1 MEFLT
6 NDKLVIVGAA
16 GMIGSNMAQTAIM
29 MGLTPN
35 ICLYDPYAPA
45 LEGVA
50 EELLHCGFEGMNITF
65 TSDVKEALT
74 GAKYIVNSGGA
85 ARKAGMT
92 REDLLKGNAAIAEQ
106 FGKDV
111 RAYCPDVKHVTVVFN
126 PADITGLI
134 TLLYS
139 GLKPSQVTTLAALD
153 STRLRSELSKQL
165 HKPADEIV
173 NCRTYGGHGEQMA
186 VFAST
191 TEVDGKPLTEI
202 IGTEELPEAEWADLK
217 VRVIQGGKHII
228 DLRGRSSFQSPA
240 YLSIEMIAA
249 AMGGKPFRWPAGVY
263 VNNDRF
269 SHIMMAMETVITK
282 DGVSV
287 KPVKGTQEEER
298 ELEQSY
304 KHLCTLRDEVIAMGV
319 MPPID
324 KWSELNPYLDQ
335 KTCCCH

>member
-1 MEFLT
+1 MSYLS

-35 ICLYDPYAPA
+35 ICLYDPYEPG
-45 LEGVA
+45 LKGVA
-50 EELLHCGFEGMNITF
+50 EELLHCGFEGLNLTY
-65 TSDVKEALT
+65 TSDIKEALT
-74 GAKYIVNSGGA
+74 GAQYIVSSGGA

-92 REDLLKGNAAIAEQ
+92 REDLLKGNAQIAEE
-106 FGKDV
+106 FGKNV
-111 RAYCPDVKHVTVVFN
+111 KLYCPDVKHVVVVFN

-139 GLKPSQVTTLAALD
+139 GLKPSQVSTLAALD
-153 STRLRSELSKQL
+153 STRLRNELSKYFGI
-165 HKPADEIV
+165 PADEIK

-191 TEVDGKPLTEI
+191 TTVDGKPLTEI
-202 IGTEELPEAEWADLK
+202 IGTERLPEKDWEDIK
-217 VRVIQGGKHII
+217 VRVIQGGKNII

-249 AMGGKPFRWPAGVY
+249 AMGGPTFRWPVGTY

-269 SHIMMAMETVITK
+269 SHIMMAMETTVSK
-282 DGVSV
+282 DGVKV
-287 KPVKGTQEEER
+287 TPLHGTPEEEK
-298 ELEQSY
+298 ELEASY
-304 KHLCTLRDEVIAMGV
+304 KHLCALRDEVIRLGV

-324 KWSELNPYLDQ
+324 QWSSINPNLDA
-335 KTCCCH
+335 KTC

>member
-6 NDKLVIVGAA
+6 NERLTIVGAA

-29 MGLTPN
+29 MKLTPN

-50 EELLHCGFEGMNITF
+50 EELLQCGFDNMNISY
-65 TSDVKEALT
+65 TSDIKEALT
-74 GAKYIVNSGGA
+74 GAAYIVSSGGA

-92 REDLLKGNAAIAEQ
+92 REDLLKGNAEIAAQ
-106 FGKDV
+106 FGKDIK
-111 RAYCPDVKHVTVVFN
+111 AYCPHVKHVVIVFN

-139 GLKPSQVTTLAALD
+139 GLKPTQVTTLAALD
-153 STRLRSELSKQL
+153 STRLRNELAKHFKIQPSE
-165 HKPADEIV
+165 IT

-191 TEVDGKPLTEI
+191 AKVGDKPLLEI
-202 IGTEELPEAEWADLK
+202 IGSEGLSDSQWMEMRQK
-217 VRVIQGGKHII
+217 VVQGGKHII

-249 AMGGKPFRWPAGVY
+249 AMGGAPFKWPAGVY
-263 VNNDRF
+263 VAAGKYN
-269 SHIMMAMETVITK
+269 HIVMAMETVIDK
-282 DGVSV
+282 AGVRYSI
-287 KPVKGTQEEER
+287 PQGTPEEEN
-298 ELEQSY
+298 ELKQSY
-304 KHLCTLRDEVIAMGV
+304 EHLCKLRDEVIRMGIL
-319 MPPID
+319 PSIPC
-324 KWSELNPYLDQ
+324 WHELNQ
-335 KTCCCH
+335 NIR

>member
-29 MGLTPN
+29 MQLTPN

-111 RAYCPDVKHVTVVFN
+111 RAYCPDVKHITVVFN
-126 PADITGLI
+126 PADITGLV

-153 STRLRSELSKQL
+153 STRLRSELSKYL
-165 HKPADEIV
+165 HIPADEIV

-186 VFAST
+186 VYAST
-191 TEVDGKPLTEI
+191 TSVNGKPLTEI
-202 IGTEELPEAEWADLK
+202 IGTEQIPEKDWEEIK
-217 VRVIQGGKHII
+217 VRVIQGGKNII

-269 SHIMMAMETVITK
+269 SHIMMAMETTITK

-287 KPVKGTQEEER
+287 KKLSGTPQEEQD
-298 ELEQSY
+298 LEKSY
-304 KHLCTLRDEVIAMGV
+304 RHLCNLRDEVIKMGV
-319 MPPID
+319 MPPIE
-324 KWSELNPYLDQ
+324 KWGELNPWLDQ
-335 KTCCCH
+335 QTCCCK

>member
-1 MEFLT
+1 MNYLT
-6 NDKLVIVGAA
+6 NDKLVIIGAA

-35 ICLYDPYAPA
+35 ICLYDPYVKG

-50 EELLHCGFEGMNITF
+50 EELWQCGFEGLNLTF
-65 TSDVKEALT
+65 TDNIAVALKD
-74 GAKYIVNSGGA
+74 AKYIVNSGGA

-111 RAYCPDVKHVTVVFN
+111 KQYCPDVKHIVVIFN

-139 GLKPSQVTTLAALD
+139 GLKPSQVSTLAALD
-153 STRLRSELSKQL
+153 STRLRNELSKWF
-165 HKPADEIV
+165 KIPADEVV
-173 NCRTYGGHGEQMA
+173 NSRTYGGHGEQMA
-186 VFAST
+186 VYAST
-191 TEVDGKPLTEI
+191 TKVDGKPLTEI
-202 IGTEELPEAEWADLK
+202 IGTEVLPDGEWEAMK
-217 VRVIQGGKHII
+217 VRVIQGGKNII

-249 AMGGKPFRWPAGVY
+249 AMGGKPFRWPVGTY

-269 SHIMMAMETVITK
+269 SHIMMAMETTVTK
-282 DGVSV
+282 DGVTCT
-287 KPVKGTQEEER
+287 PVKGTPAEEAD
-298 ELEQSY
+298 LEKSY
-304 KHLCTLRDEVIAMGV
+304 QHLCTLRDEVIAMGV
-319 MPPID
+319 MPPIAD
-324 KWSELNPYLDQ
+324 WGKINPNLDA
-335 KTCCCH
+335 KTC

>member
-6 NDKLVIVGAA
+6 NEKLVIVGAA
-16 GMIGSNMAQTAIM
+16 GMIGSNMAQTAM
-29 MGLTPN
+29 MMHLTPN

-50 EELLHCGFEGMNITF
+50 EELYHCAFEGVNLTY
-65 TSDVKEALT
+65 TSDIKEALT
-74 GAKYIVNSGGA
+74 GAKYIVSSGGA

-92 REDLLKGNAAIAEQ
+92 REDLLKGNAQIAEQ

-111 RAYCPDVKHVTVVFN
+111 RTYCPDCKHIVVIFN

-153 STRLRSELSKQL
+153 STRLQNELVKQL
-165 HKPADEIV
+165 HLPASEIV

-186 VFAST
+186 VYAST
-191 TEVDGKPLTEI
+191 TTGKPLTEI
-202 IGTEELPEAEWADLK
+202 IGTEALPEKEWEELK

-249 AMGGKPFRWPAGVY
+249 AMGGKPFTWPAGCY
-263 VNNDRF
+263 VNDDRF
-269 SHIMMAMETVITK
+269 HHIMMAMETTITA
-282 DGVSV
+282 DGVSYRE
-287 KPVKGTQEEER
+287 PKGTPAEQA
-298 ELEQSY
+298 ELEESY
-304 KHLCTLRDEVIAMGV
+304 KHLCTLRDEVIEMGV
-319 MPPID
+319 LPPVD
-324 KWSELNPYLDQ
+324 KWHDLNPNID
-335 KTCCCH
+335 

>member
-1 MEFLT
+1 MEFLS
-6 NDKLVIVGAA
+6 NDKLLIVGAA
-16 GMIGSNMAQTAIM
+16 GMIGSNMAQTAM
-29 MGLTPN
+29 MMHLTPN

-50 EELLHCGFEGMNITF
+50 EELYHCAFEGVNLTY
-65 TSDVKEALT
+65 TSDIKEALT
-74 GAKYIVNSGGA
+74 GAKYIVSSGGA

-92 REDLLKGNAAIAEQ
+92 REDLLKGNAQIAEQ

-111 RAYCPDVKHVTVVFN
+111 RTYCPDCKHIVVIFN

-153 STRLRSELSKQL
+153 STRLQNELVKQL
-165 HKPADEIV
+165 HLPASEIV

-186 VFAST
+186 VYAST
-191 TEVDGKPLTEI
+191 TTVDGKPLTEI
-202 IGTEELPEAEWADLK
+202 IGTEALPEKEWEELK

-249 AMGGKPFRWPAGVY
+249 AMGGKPFTWPAGCY
-263 VNNDRF
+263 VNDDRF
-269 SHIMMAMETVITK
+269 HHIMMAMETTITA
-282 DGVSV
+282 DGVSYRE
-287 KPVKGTQEEER
+287 PKGTPAEQA
-298 ELEQSY
+298 ELEESY
-304 KHLCTLRDEVIAMGV
+304 KHLCTLRDEVIEMGV
-319 MPPID
+319 LPPVD
-324 KWSELNPYLDQ
+324 KWHDLNPNID
-335 KTCCCH
+335 

>member
-29 MGLTPN
+29 MQLTPN

-111 RAYCPDVKHVTVVFN
+111 RAYCPDVKHITVVFN
-126 PADITGLI
+126 PADITGLV

-153 STRLRSELSKQL
+153 STRLRSELSKYL
-165 HKPADEIV
+165 HIPADEIV

-186 VFAST
+186 VYAST
-191 TEVDGKPLTEI
+191 TSVNGKPLTEI
-202 IGTEELPEAEWADLK
+202 IGTEQIPEKDWEEIK
-217 VRVIQGGKHII
+217 VRVIQGGKNII

-269 SHIMMAMETVITK
+269 SHIMMAMETTITK

-287 KPVKGTQEEER
+287 KKLSGTPQEEQD
-298 ELEQSY
+298 LEKSY
-304 KHLCTLRDEVIAMGV
+304 RHLCNLRDEVIKMGV
-319 MPPID
+319 MP
-324 KWSELNPYLDQ
+324 YLILTSP
-335 KTCCCH
+335 KSSTV